1 MLLFTPP
8 LQRPLQP
15 ANYGTLFLFFPL
27 HTSSVHEIAV
37 RFPPESQGSMPT
49 QNKRGLTKKTERQV
63 CNMLAS
69 VLNLQSISEELV
81 HLGDARRNAQVDGAV
96 ADLDDKPADNVRVD
110 FVGDLELLALPDV
123 LGLGDGGLEAGQRLV
138 VEGLCVTFC
147 GVSQHGR
154 HRWRVGGKDGK
165 RTWALVTLSSTSP
178 RAALM
183 MAPNFSQTPFRR
195 PRRLF
200 SASVLRKFL
209 TVSPPAPACLASS
222 ATMADLSS
230 AVRVGAA
237 RISDSLGS
245 FSTMALR
252 LLRALAVGSRVEVLA
267 AAVY

>member
-1 MLLFTPP
+1 MRSLFILAMREETLRSMVRSPTSTTSPPIMSELTSLVTLSFLPWPTYWDLETAVSRRDSVLLSRGCASH
-8 LQRPLQP
+8 LRRQP
-15 ANYGTLFLFFPL
+15 ARPAQT
-27 HTSSVHEIAV
+27 
-37 RFPPESQGSMPT
+37 ES
-49 QNKRGLTKKTERQV
+49 
-63 CNMLAS
+63 
-69 VLNLQSISEELV
+69 
-81 HLGDARRNAQVDGAV
+81 
-96 ADLDDKPADNVRVD
+96 
-110 FVGDLELLALPDV
+110 
-123 LGLGDGGLEAGQRLV
+123 
-138 VEGLCVTFC
+138 
-147 GVSQHGR
+147 
-154 HRWRVGGKDGK
+154 GGKDGK

-183 MAPNFSQTPFRR
+183 MVPNFSQTPFRR

-222 ATMADLSS
+222 ATMAALSS

-237 RISDSLGS
+237 RICDSLAS